1 MRVLVAGG
9 TGFIGSAVARRL
21 REAGHEVLILSR
33 RPRPGVAHVA
43 GDVTDPASL
52 QGKLDGFEAVVDAV
66 QFPNSPIED
75 PRKGWTFE
83 RVDYRGTCNL
93 VDAARAA
100 GVRHYVNMSGVG
112 AAEDARYHWF
122 RYKWMEERYIADSGI
137 GFTNFR
143 PSWVYGPADNSLN
156 RFLSFARWLP
166 FVPVVGDGR
175 TRVNPVFVEDV
186 AAHVEAAVAKG
197 PANRTF
203 EIGGPEVLTMDEV
216 IRTALRV
223 AGKRRF
229 LLHQPKPVM
238 KALAAVLQFA
248 PGPLRLTPDAVEFIT
263 QDAVADIGPLQEA
276 FGLRLTPLEEALR
289 SYLGA
294 RT

>member
-9 TGFIGSAVARRL
+9 TGFIGSAVVRRL
-21 REAGHEVLILSR
+21 TAAGHEVAVLSR
-33 RPRPGVAHVA
+33 RPRPGLNHVQ

-52 QGKLDGFEAVVDAV
+52 EGKLEGFEAVVDAV

-75 PRKGWTFE
+75 RRKGWTFE
-83 RVDYRGTCNL
+83 RVDYGGTRNL

-112 AAEDARYHWF
+112 AAPDARYHWF
-122 RYKWMEERYIADSGI
+122 RFKWQEEQYIAESGI

-143 PSWVYGPADNSLN
+143 PSWVYGPEDNSLN
-156 RFLSFARWLP
+156 RFLGFARWLP
-166 FVPVVGDGR
+166 FVPVVGNGR

-186 AAHVEAAVAKG
+186 AAHVEAAIARG

-223 AGKRRF
+223 ARKRRL
-229 LLHQPKPVM
+229 LLHQPKPLM
-238 KALAAVLQFA
+238 KAVASVLQFA

-263 QDAVADIGPLQEA
+263 QDAVADIGPLREA
-276 FGLRLTPLEEALR
+276 FGLGLMPLEEALR
-289 SYLGA
+289 TYLA
-294 RT
+294 PRT

>member
-9 TGFIGSAVARRL
+9 TGFIGSAVVRRL
-21 REAGHEVLILSR
+21 TAAGHEVAVLSR
-33 RPRPGVAHVA
+33 RPRPGLSHVQ

-52 QGKLDGFEAVVDAV
+52 EGKLEGFEAVVDAV

-75 PRKGWTFE
+75 RRKGWTFE
-83 RVDYRGTCNL
+83 RVDYGGTRNL
-93 VDAARAA
+93 VDAAKAA
-100 GVRHYVNMSGVG
+100 GVGHYVNMSGVG
-112 AAEDARYHWF
+112 AAPDARYHWF
-122 RYKWMEERYIADSGI
+122 RFKWQEEQYLAESGI

-143 PSWVYGPADNSLN
+143 PSWVYGPEDNSLN
-156 RFLSFARWLP
+156 RFLGFARWLP
-166 FVPVVGDGR
+166 FVPVVGNGR

-186 AAHVEAAVAKG
+186 AAHVEAAIARG

-223 AGKRRF
+223 AGKSGF
-229 LLHQPKPVM
+229 LLHQPKPLM
-238 KALAAVLQFA
+238 KAAASVLQFA

-289 SYLGA
+289 TYLA
-294 RT
+294 PRT